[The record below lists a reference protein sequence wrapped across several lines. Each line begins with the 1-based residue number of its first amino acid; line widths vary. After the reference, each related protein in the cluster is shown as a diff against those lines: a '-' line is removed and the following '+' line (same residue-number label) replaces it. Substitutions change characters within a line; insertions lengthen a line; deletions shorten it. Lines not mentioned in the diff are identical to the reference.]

1 MISFNIPIPTSPP
14 TTDQNNNNN
23 TNINTNNDNKSK
35 FKKQQKQL
43 SIESSLLIA
52 AKKVTV
58 HNTNIKTN
66 NEQCI
71 LIIKATDR
79 VTVSNCDKVF
89 EINGKSSLSLSKV
102 LLL

>member
-1 MISFNIPIPTSPP
+1 MISFNIPIPSSPP
-14 TTDQNNNNN
+14 TTDRNNN
-23 TNINTNNDNKSK
+23 NTNNDNKSK

-102 LLL
+102 LLLLSL